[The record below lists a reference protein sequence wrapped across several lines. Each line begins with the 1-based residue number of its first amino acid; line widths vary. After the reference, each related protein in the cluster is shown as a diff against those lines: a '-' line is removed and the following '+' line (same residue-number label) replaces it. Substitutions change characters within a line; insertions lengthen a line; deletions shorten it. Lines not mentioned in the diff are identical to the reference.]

1 MSKSYEVGRG
11 KPPVAGQFKPG
22 RSGNPKG
29 RPKGAR
35 NVSTVID
42 EVLNERIAVT
52 ERGRHRTI
60 TTIEAL
66 VRGLRADALAG
77 NPKSRLTLIS
87 LAFQVEAK
95 KEGLATPDPAASEAD
110 ARIMA
115 RLVDRIRQKVE
126 KEKQ

>member
-11 KPPVAGQFKPG
+11 KPPIAGQFKPG

-60 TTIEAL
+60 TTLEAL

-77 NPKSRLTLIS
+77 NPKSRLTMIS

-95 KEGLATPDPAASEAD
+95 NEGLATPDPTASEAD

-126 KEKQ
+126 KENR